1 MVILKQE
8 KDGLKKDMFDMLST
22 KMTLLF
28 LVDLK
33 EVELIPIFQHLIH
46 VSFVI
51 DVVMSQVLYC
61 FFHVVDVEDFSV
73 RVLVD

>member
-1 MVILKQE
+1 MVILQQE
-8 KDGLKKDMFDMLST
+8 KDGLKKDMFDMLGT

-28 LVDLK
+28 LVNLK

>member
-1 MVILKQE
+1 
-8 KDGLKKDMFDMLST
+8 
-22 KMTLLF
+22 MTLLF

>member
-8 KDGLKKDMFDMLST
+8 KDGLKKDMFDMLGT